1 MKTIKTI
8 LILCVALCFVTSCK
22 KEVDMT
28 LVQKTVLE
36 NADIR
41 EIEVS
46 DGWQVTVVADSCTYV
61 ELAYSAYLEPYVKAK
76 MNDNRFELGF
86 MFKTFNAFNSE
97 FRATIHLNQLEK
109 IDAKAAS
116 KVTFTD
122 SYNGERLYVNLTDAS
137 SCNALTYTGDKC
149 EIVMDAASK
158 LLDFQFDGA
167 TCIATLKQSS
177 QFNGRIHATEL
188 LDLDLSGNSRFVNR
202 GGETAEADIKLH
214 EGSLLNMVETQV
226 NRLYTELSEAS
237 EATVWVVEYL
247 RATLNDASTLY
258 YKGNPQKDLACHDNS
273 EVKPL

>member
-8 LILCVALCFVTSCK
+8 LILCAALCFATSCK

-28 LVQKTVLE
+28 LKQKTVLE

-86 MFKTFNAFNSE
+86 MLKTFNAINSE
-97 FRATIHLNQLEK
+97 FRATVHLHQLEK
-109 IDAKAAS
+109 IDAKTAS
-116 KVTFTD
+116 KVTFTG
-122 SYNGERLYVNLTDAS
+122 SYKGERLYVNLSDAS
-137 SCNALTYTGDKC
+137 SCNALTYMGDKC

-158 LLDFQFDGA
+158 LLDFQFDGT
-167 TCIATLKQSS
+167 TCIATLTKSS

-188 LDLDLSGNSRFVNR
+188 LNVNLSDNSRFINR
-202 GGETAEADIKLH
+202 GGETAKADIKLH

-226 NRLYTELSEAS
+226 NKLYAELSEAS
-237 EATVWVVEYL
+237 EATVWVTEYL
-247 RATLNDASTLY
+247 KATLNDASTLY
-258 YKGNPQKDLACHDNS
+258 YKGNPLKDLACYDNS

>member
-8 LILCVALCFVTSCK
+8 FILCVALCFVTSCQ

-28 LVQKTVLE
+28 LVQKTLFE

-41 EIEVS
+41 EIEIS

-76 MNDNRFELGF
+76 MNNNRFELGF
-86 MFKTFNAFNSE
+86 MLKTFNAINSE
-97 FRATIHLNQLEK
+97 FRATVHLSQLEK
-109 IDAKAAS
+109 IDAKTAS
-116 KVTFTD
+116 KVKFIGT
-122 SYNGERLYVNLTDAS
+122 YNGERLYVNLSDAS
-137 SCNALTYTGDKC
+137 TCNALTYTGDKC

-158 LLDFQFDGA
+158 LLDFQFEGA
-167 TCIATLKQSS
+167 TCIATLTKSS

-188 LDLDLSGNSRFVNR
+188 LNVSLSGNSRFVNR
-202 GGETAEADIKLH
+202 GGETARAEIKLH

-226 NRLYTELSEAS
+226 NKLYAELSEAS

-258 YKGNPQKDLACHDNS
+258 YKGNPQKDLVCHDNS
-273 EVKPL
+273 EVRPL

>member
-1 MKTIKTI
+1 MRTLKSI
-8 LILCVALCFVTSCK
+8 LFLCMVLCFASSCK
-22 KEVDMT
+22 KEADMT
-28 LVQKTVLE
+28 LTQKTVFE

-61 ELAYSAYLEPYVKAK
+61 ELAYSAYLEPYLKAK

-86 MFKTFNAFNSE
+86 MLKTFTAINSE
-97 FRATIHLNQLEK
+97 FRATVHLRQLEK
-109 IDAKAAS
+109 IDAKTAS
-116 KVTFTD
+116 KVTFTG

-167 TCIATLKQSS
+167 TCIASLKQAS

-188 LDLDLSGNSRFVNR
+188 LDLDLNGNSRFINR
-202 GGETAEADIKLH
+202 GGETVRADIKLH
-214 EGSLLNMVETQV
+214 DGSMLNMVETQV
-226 NRLYTELSEAS
+226 NKLYAELSEAS
-237 EATVWVVEYL
+237 EATVWVTEYL
-247 RATLNDASTLY
+247 KAILNDASTLY
-258 YKGNPQKDLACHDNS
+258 YKGNPLKDLACHDNS
-273 EVKPL
+273 EVNPL

>member
-1 MKTIKTI
+1 MRTLKPI
-8 LILCVALCFVTSCK
+8 LFLCMALCFASSCK

-28 LVQKTVLE
+28 LKQKTVFE

-61 ELAYSAYLEPYVKAK
+61 ELNYSAYLEPYVKAK

-86 MFKTFNAFNSE
+86 MLKTFTAINSE
-97 FRATIHLNQLEK
+97 FRATVHLRQLEK
-109 IDAKAAS
+109 IDAKTAS
-116 KVTFTD
+116 KVTFTG

-158 LLDFQFDGA
+158 LLNFQFDGA
-167 TCIATLKQSS
+167 TCIASLKQAS

-188 LDLDLSGNSRFVNR
+188 LDLDLNDNSRFINR
-202 GGETAEADIKLH
+202 GGETARADIKLH
-214 EGSLLNMVETQV
+214 DGSMLNMVETQV
-226 NRLYTELSEAS
+226 NKLYAELSEAS
-237 EATVWVVEYL
+237 EATVWVTEYL
-247 RATLNDASTLY
+247 KATLNDASTLY
-258 YKGNPQKDLACHDNS
+258 YKGNPLKDLACHDNS